1 MADFYQKITEG
12 QGAVEDVIRKIPGF
26 KGYFEKQDRRAADR
40 ILREHLVRVFEEEQR
55 EFNRIQLMVIQS
67 GGIDKMEQIQRIDTM
82 MRTFIDRIESAAGGY
97 SGVFDAVKIDEE
109 ALARVYAFD
118 NALLTYEDQFKTGLS
133 QLEGAIGTE
142 TLGSVIQQ
150 LEMIVRDANS
160 TILGRAEAMQGLS
173 EAV

>member
-12 QGAVEDVIRKIPGF
+12 QGAVEDLIRKIPGF

-40 ILREHLVRVFEEEQR
+40 ILREHLVRVFEDQQR
-55 EFNRIQLMVIQS
+55 EFNRIQQSVIQS
-67 GGIDKMEQIQRIDTM
+67 GAIDKMEQIQRIDTM

-97 SGVFDAVKIDEE
+97 SGVFDAVKVDED

-118 NALLTYEDQFKTGLS
+118 NALLTYQGQFAAGLE
-133 QLEGAIGTE
+133 QLEQAIGTE

-150 LEMIVRDANS
+150 LEMVVRDANS
-160 TILGRAEAMQGLS
+160 TFLSRDEAMRGLAS
-173 EAV
+173 AV